1 MSDEKAPKT
10 KTRQMSFTVLEDK
23 SVRVDFGEGIDPITF
38 QPASLPE
45 TLFPDAVAKGV
56 IARLQ
61 SYSSSLQGGSRTPA
75 ALREKTLKGLE
86 DLQKGIWVAEREVSS
101 PEASIEAEAAHIF
114 RQERAKA
121 EGKEY
126 TLTLDETAALYAALS
141 DEQKVKLKATA
152 RFQAAYAKVKAARQ
166 AARAEKLS
174 KKAQEDDSDI
184 F

>member
-1 MSDEKAPKT
+1 MSDQAPKA

-61 SYSSSLQGGSRTPA
+61 SYSSSLQGETRTPA

-86 DLQKGIWVAEREVSS
+86 DLQKGIWVSEREAAS
-101 PEASIEAEAAHIF
+101 PETSIEGEAAYIF
-114 RQERAKA
+114 RVERAKA
-121 EGKEY
+121 KGEEY
-126 TLTLDETAALYAALS
+126 TLTMEETAALYAAL
-141 DEQKVKLKATA
+141 DDAQKAKLKATA
-152 RFQAAYAKVKAARQ
+152 RFQTAYAKVKAKRQ
-166 AARAEKLS
+166 AARAEKLA
-174 KKAQEDDSDI
+174 KKAVEDDSNV